1 MERDLERERAEALTA
16 QVAYWRGRSQ
26 RYLRSVLDARRVLR
40 DEDTDGALEILNVA
54 LEEET
59 P

>member
-26 RYLRSVLDARRVLR
+26 RYLRAVLDARRVLR

-59 P
+59 L

>member
-40 DEDTDGALEILNVA
+40 DEDTYGALEILNVA

-59 P
+59 T